1 MQDNGAPAKAWLK
14 GCCILAGAV
23 VGACTLALRPWSA
36 PVHSEAFT
44 APSAATRYTAPTVQ
58 VRGPSL
64 LRRATPTAQ
73 HRAAACMGHRGACDM
88 PHRSAVTPQQPG
100 PAGQGPGIAAA
111 RKESLRMHSNGL
123 RLSFPL
129 RSKLWTPWRALGAIL
144 LSCAGVCAM
153 WHAYRSRSRRWAM
166 YATAGQEDVQ
176 DQNGVDDRFP
186 WLFDGRAWFRPAL
199 VRVAPAAVP
208 GDAAPLALFGWTVG
222 GVVCLEYDA
231 SPVGPYRE
239 YVTMGALVA
248 KRGTA
253 GQWG

>member
-1 MQDNGAPAKAWLK
+1 MWPNFSKAPAGHVCSFSTCQPINCTCQPMNYTCQPMNYTCDAMQDNGAPAKAWLK

-123 RLSFPL
+123 RWFCVCC
-129 RSKLWTPWRALGAIL
+129 
-144 LSCAGVCAM
+144 CAYDCC
-153 WHAYRSRSRRWAM
+153 
-166 YATAGQEDVQ
+166 
-176 DQNGVDDRFP
+176 
-186 WLFDGRAWFRPAL
+186 
-199 VRVAPAAVP
+199 
-208 GDAAPLALFGWTVG
+208 ALFQSSLHSARPTIQPTSGISLRVRTPPPPQSFAEQLSISWG
-222 GVVCLEYDA
+222 G
-231 SPVGPYRE
+231 GR
-239 YVTMGALVA
+239 
-248 KRGTA
+248 RGSNNPPPPLCGTRISS
-253 GQWG
+253 WDKMKFTKY